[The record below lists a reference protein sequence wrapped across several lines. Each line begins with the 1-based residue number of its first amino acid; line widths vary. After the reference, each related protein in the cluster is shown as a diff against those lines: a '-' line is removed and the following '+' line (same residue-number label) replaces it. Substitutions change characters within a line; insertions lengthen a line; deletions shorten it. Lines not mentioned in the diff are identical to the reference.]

1 MCRAIMED
9 DVENY
14 ESLMEKVSV
23 QLSQEEKKKLT
34 GK

>member
-1 MCRAIMED
+1 MD
-9 DVENY
+9 DDIESY
-14 ESLMEKVSV
+14 EGLMEKVSV

>member
-1 MCRAIMED
+1 MED